1 MSYLMNL
8 CSPAFIYFVIAIIGI
23 IMAIKRTGFI
33 SGLVSLLFVMIW
45 TWFLNYLCKKG
56 YKGISWFLLFLPF
69 LSVLLVISM
78 GVKTGMMNY

>member
-1 MSYLMNL
+1 MNL

>member
-1 MSYLMNL
+1 MNL

-33 SGLVSLLFVMIW
+33 SGIVSLLFVMIW

>member
-1 MSYLMNL
+1 
-8 CSPAFIYFVIAIIGI
+8 
-23 IMAIKRTGFI
+23 MAIKRTGFI
-33 SGLVSLLFVMIW
+33 SGIVSLLFVMIW

-78 GVKTGMMNY
+78 GVKTGLNY

>member
-1 MSYLMNL
+1 MNL

-33 SGLVSLLFVMIW
+33 SGLVSLLFIMIW

>member
-1 MSYLMNL
+1 MNL

-33 SGLVSLLFVMIW
+33 SGIVSLLFVLIW

-78 GVKTGMMNY
+78 GVKTGFSY